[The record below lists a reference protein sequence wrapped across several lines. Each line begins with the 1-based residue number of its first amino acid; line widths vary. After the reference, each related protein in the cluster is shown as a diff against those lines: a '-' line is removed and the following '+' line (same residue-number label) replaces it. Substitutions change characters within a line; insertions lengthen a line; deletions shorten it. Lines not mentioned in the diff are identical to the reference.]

1 MKILITILTWLMV
14 LLGVTAGIA
23 KVMQV
28 PQEVEFL
35 MGFGLTS
42 ISIVVYGAFQIAGGI
57 LMAIPKTRVLGAG
70 LTATC
75 FFASVILVFLSGNLV
90 FALISILPVIIS
102 VLVIF
107 KTLEY
112 SRHLKVEESTS

>member
-1 MKILITILTWLMV
+1 MKILTTILTWLMV
-14 LLGVTAGIA
+14 LLGIAAGIA

>member
-1 MKILITILTWLMV
+1 
-14 LLGVTAGIA
+14 
-23 KVMQV
+23 
-28 PQEVEFL
+28 